1 MPTKSLEFPRNLPPY
16 VPMILVALAIRLVV
30 IPFVYHEWMDP
41 FVLEHWAFGR
51 VARSIASGHGFG
63 SPFADT
69 GPTAL
74 LPPVYPYILAAIFKI
89 FGIYTRA
96 SIIATLSLNS
106 LLSAMTCV
114 PVFFV
119 ARKSFGDRVAK
130 WSGWGWALSPY
141 GIYYGADWA
150 WSTCLVTLLLCCLFF
165 IALELEDSGRLLHW
179 IGFGLLCGFAALT
192 EPVVLSVLPLLGAWT
207 CYRRYRQGRSWKM
220 PGLAATLA
228 FLVMT
233 SPWIVRNYE
242 VFHKF
247 IPFRSGFGLELYIG
261 NNGYS
266 QRWVNRDLHP
276 NHNDHELA
284 EYVQRGEIAYMEH
297 KRQQAFAFIDSHPG
311 WFAWMTLRRAFY
323 LWTGYWSFSPAY
335 LAEEP
340 LDPPN
345 IFVQSTLS
353 LLALTGL
360 WRVLRSDKPLAAR
373 YAIVLA
379 CFPLAY
385 YLSHPETY
393 YFRPADPIVVVLAA
407 YAVVGFLER
416 FERKAAIKAR
426 AA

>member
-192 EPVVLSVLPLLGAWT
+192 EPVVLSILPLLGAWI
-207 CYRRYRQGRSWKM
+207 CYRRYRQARSWKL
-220 PGLAATLA
+220 PGLAATVA

-276 NHNDHELA
+276 NHPSPGLLV
-284 EYVQRGEIAYMEH
+284 YGERPGRRM
-297 KRQQAFAFIDSHPG
+297 RSHRLLLPG
-311 WFAWMTLRRAFY
+311 
-323 LWTGYWSFSPAY
+323 
-335 LAEEP
+335 
-340 LDPPN
+340 
-345 IFVQSTLS
+345 V
-353 LLALTGL
+353 
-360 WRVLRSDKPLAAR
+360 
-373 YAIVLA
+373 
-379 CFPLAY
+379 
-385 YLSHPETY
+385 
-393 YFRPADPIVVVLAA
+393 RPAPLPAVLCR
-407 YAVVGFLER
+407 GRGLSGR
-416 FERKAAIKAR
+416 GPSQ
-426 AA
+426 

>member
-1 MPTKSLEFPRNLPPY
+1 
-16 VPMILVALAIRLVV
+16 MILVGLAIRVAV
-30 IPFVYHEWMDP
+30 IPFLYHEWMDP

-51 VARSIASGHGFG
+51 VGRSIASGHGFG

-89 FGIYTRA
+89 FGTYTRA

-106 LLSAMTCV
+106 LLSAMTCA

-119 ARKSFGDRVAK
+119 ARKSFGERFAK
-130 WSGWGWALSPY
+130 WAGWGWALSPY

-150 WSTCLVTLLLCCLFF
+150 WSTSLVTLLLCCLFL
-165 IALELEDSGRLLHW
+165 IAWELEDSGRLLHW
-179 IGFGLLCGFAALT
+179 IGFALLCGVAAMS

-207 CYRRYRQGRSWKM
+207 CYRRYRQEHCWKM
-220 PGLAATLA
+220 PGLAATVA
-228 FLVMT
+228 FLVIT

-242 VFHKF
+242 IFHKF

-266 QRWVNRDLHP
+266 QGWVNRDLHP
-276 NHNDHELA
+276 NHNVNELA
-284 EYVQRGEIAYMEH
+284 EYVRGGEIAYMEH
-297 KRQQAFAFIDSHPG
+297 KRQQALAFIGNHPG
-311 WFAWMTLRRAFY
+311 WFLWMTLRRAFY
-323 LWTGYWSFSPAY
+323 LWTGYWSFSRTY
-335 LAEEP
+335 LVEEP

-345 IFVQSTLS
+345 IFVQTTLS

-360 WRVLRSDKPLAAR
+360 WQVFRSHKPLAVR

-379 CFPLAY
+379 CFPAAY

-407 YAVVGFLER
+407 YTVVGFLER
-416 FERKAAIKAR
+416 FERKAAEKREPPRNAKR
-426 AA
+426 VSPRVT

>member
-1 MPTKSLEFPRNLPPY
+1 MPAKSLRTERRIPPY
-16 VPMILVALAIRLVV
+16 VPMILVALAVRFTV
-30 IPFVYHEWMDP
+30 IAFLYHEWMDP

-51 VARSIASGHGFG
+51 IGRSIASGHGFG
-63 SPFADT
+63 NPFADT

-89 FGIYTRA
+89 FGIYTKT
-96 SIIATLSLNS
+96 SIIATLALNS
-106 LLSAMTCV
+106 LFSALTCV
-114 PVFFV
+114 PVFFL
-119 ARKSFGDRVAK
+119 ARKSFGGRLAK
-130 WSGWGWALSPY
+130 WAGWGWALSPY

-150 WSTCLVTLLLCCLFF
+150 WSTSLVTLLLCCLFF
-165 IALELEDSGRLLHW
+165 MALALEDSGRLLHW
-179 IGFGLLCGFAALT
+179 IGFGVLCGLAALT

-207 CYRRYRQGRSWKM
+207 CYQRYRQQLTWKM
-220 PGLAATLA
+220 TGIAATLA
-228 FLVMT
+228 VLAIT

-242 VFHKF
+242 IFHRF

-276 NHNDHELA
+276 NHNDSELA
-284 EYVQRGEIAYMEH
+284 EYVRKGEIAYMEH
-297 KRQQAFAFIDSHPG
+297 KRQQADAFIGSHPG
-311 WFAWMTLRRAFY
+311 WYVWMTLRRAFY

-340 LDPPN
+340 FDPPN
-345 IFVQSTLS
+345 IFVQTTLS

-360 WRVLRSDKPLAAR
+360 WRVFRTHRPLAAR
-373 YAIVLA
+373 YAVVLA

-385 YLSHPETY
+385 CLSHPETY

-407 YAVVGFLER
+407 HSVVGFLDR
-416 FERKAAIKAR
+416 FE
-426 AA
+426 